1 MSELGNTIVNASAAE
16 KAIADLESIMD
27 QLEQALTEETAR
39 VRAGKLRDAGTLSEA
54 KIEFARLYAVESA
67 RIRAAKET
75 IERWI
80 PDAFD
85 RLRKRHNTFQDLLQ
99 TNLTV
104 LATAHAVSEGI
115 IRGVSGE
122 LARKRKRRQ
131 HTAPTAGRRR
141 QAQRR
146 PSLSRS
152 AAPFSQYWILH
163 AAYATGAVIVAP
175 RNGSCAEPG
184 PKASRISC
192 SRRE

>member
-1 MSELGNTIVNASAAE
+1 MSAPELQNTIVDAGGAK
-16 KAIADLESIMD
+16 KAIADLERIMD

-67 RIRAAKET
+67 RIREAKET

-80 PDAFD
+80 PDAFV
-85 RLRKRHNTFQDLLQ
+85 RLRSRHSTFQDLLQ

-122 LARKRKRRQ
+122 LARKL
-131 HTAPTAGRRR
+131 APSTYSANGRP
-141 QAQRR
+141 QA
-146 PSLSRS
+146 PSTSQPLALSRS
-152 AAPFSQYWILH
+152 L
-163 AAYATGAVIVAP
+163 
-175 RNGSCAEPG
+175 
-184 PKASRISC
+184 
-192 SRRE
+192 

>member
-1 MSELGNTIVNASAAE
+1 MSEPGNTIVNASAAE

-39 VRAGKLRDAGTLSEA
+39 VRAGKLRDAGSLSET

-67 RIRAAKET
+67 RIRAVKET

-122 LARKRKRRQ
+122 LARKQ
-131 HTAPTAGRRR
+131 APSTYGANGRA
-141 QAQRR
+141 QA
-146 PSLSRS
+146 PSTKATQPLALSRS
-152 AAPFSQYWILH
+152 L
-163 AAYATGAVIVAP
+163 
-175 RNGSCAEPG
+175 
-184 PKASRISC
+184 
-192 SRRE
+192 